1 MRINIINGVL
11 LKFGNNLETNIVSHK
26 TMKLVM
32 LFNVYSCI
40 ILSSLKLLKQR
51 FENNFV

>member
-1 MRINIINGVL
+1 MKISIINGVL

-40 ILSSLKLLKQR
+40 ILLLKLLKTKIYY
-51 FENNFV
+51 NFV